1 MPKQC
6 IWLKFEISWNML
18 TYLDEIY
25 DVEICL
31 WNLWMRYNEMLPVFL
46 DVSESDSSCLHL
58 VQWDTNSF
66 LNHSCSKNCTSVFMK
81 YVYEIYDLEIC
92 LWILWMRYNEMLPV
106 FLDVSESDSSCL
118 HLVQWDTNSFL
129 NHSCSKNCTSVFMK
143 YVYEIYD
150 VEICLWNL
158 WMRYNEMLPVFLDVS
173 ESDSSCLHLVQW
185 DTNSFWITVCSKN
198 CTSVFMKYV
207 YEIYDLEIGLWIL
220 WMRYNEML
228 PVFLDVS
235 ESDSS
240 CLHLVQWDTNSF
252 LNHSCSKKIAPL
264 CLWNMLWNLWSWN
277 RFMNFMNEI

>member
-1 MPKQC
+1 MFIPSESSVPTDAATIGGGDLQKLGCKNGADKMPKQC

-81 YVYEIYDLEIC
+81 YVYEIYDLEI
-92 LWILWMRYNEMLPV
+92 
-106 FLDVSESDSSCL
+106 
-118 HLVQWDTNSFL
+118 
-129 NHSCSKNCTSVFMK
+129 
-143 YVYEIYD
+143 
-150 VEICLWNL
+150 
-158 WMRYNEMLPVFLDVS
+158 
-173 ESDSSCLHLVQW
+173 
-185 DTNSFWITVCSKN
+185 
-198 CTSVFMKYV
+198 
-207 YEIYDLEIGLWIL
+207 GLWIL

-264 CLWNMLWNLWSWN
+264 CTCANPSQLWPHVVWMHTDNTLW
-277 RFMNFMNEI
+277 